1 MHRIDTPSADDGN
14 FVDKDSSLGID
25 GTVVDASWLN
35 AVQDEICN
43 TIIGAGDS
51 LNKNVNAQLF
61 SAAQKL
67 INKAVERSPF
77 TGIAYDD
84 SVDSTEVTVGNLIP
98 IAYDNIDW
106 ILSASVFVKVKTP
119 AVGAVLTVKVKM
131 IENSVTPHEI
141 YSSDILASTE
151 KNLTLPITKK
161 VQYNSGELQ
170 FTIQSTETID
180 AEIIVQ
186 GYTST
191 I

>member
-43 TIIGAGDS
+43 TITGAGDS
-51 LNKNVNAQLF
+51 LNKNVNTQLF

-67 INKAVERSPF
+67 INKAVKRSPF
-77 TGIAYDD
+77 TGITYDD

-151 KNLTLPITKK
+151 KILTLPITKK
-161 VQYNSGELQ
+161 VQYNSGDLQ